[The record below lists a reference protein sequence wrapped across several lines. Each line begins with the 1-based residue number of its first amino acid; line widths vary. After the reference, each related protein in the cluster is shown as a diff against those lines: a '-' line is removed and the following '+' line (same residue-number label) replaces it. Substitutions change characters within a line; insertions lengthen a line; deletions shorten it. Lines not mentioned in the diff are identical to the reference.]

1 MRIKSVI
8 KHGLQAL
15 AEGSLIALLVVGLV
29 AGTAFAARGGNA
41 GTSSSG
47 TLYTDCNACAVGT
60 TANFW
65 GSGYD
70 GSQPRGMVA
79 VTGSDGST
87 AWAGINVNPDGT
99 TSFVWYMNPGG
110 TYTFKVLQSS
120 HKRLVLKGMLT
131 GVVVQ

>member
-1 MRIKSVI
+1 MRIRSVFT
-8 KHGLQAL
+8 HSTQAVL
-15 AEGSLIALLVVGLV
+15 EGALIATMVVGLM
-29 AGTAFAARGGNA
+29 AGTAFAGKPTGGA
-41 GTSSSG
+41 ASA
-47 TLYTDCNACAVGT
+47 TLLTDCNSCAVGT
-60 TANFW
+60 VANFW

-87 AWAGINVNPDGT
+87 AWAGVNVNPDGT

-120 HKRLVLKGMLT
+120 HKRLVLRGELD
-131 GVVVQ
+131 GVIAQ